1 MLGCKD
7 NPIPFKKAE
16 LRRFLAIQYFK
27 HPKGEFCMEINYVK
41 PNEKPLDTLA
51 ENGGYTAIFRKI
63 ACVGDSL
70 SSGEFESISDDGTT
84 RGYNDMFEYSWGQFI
99 ARMCGSTVYN
109 FSRGG
114 MTAKW
119 YCTSFADSKDFWNKD
134 LAAQAYIIA
143 LGGNDLF
150 YAKPLIDFG
159 SIDDI
164 DLNDWR
170 NNKPTFVGYYAQII
184 QRYKEIQPRAK
195 FFLVT
200 FPSEPMDEQR
210 AKKHK
215 AHSELIYKLAEMFDN
230 TYVIDLGKYAPLY
243 DEKFKKNFYLQGHM
257 NPMGYMFTA
266 KIISSYIDFIIRSNM
281 SDFKE
286 VGFIGTDLHG

>member
-1 MLGCKD
+1 MK
-7 NPIPFKKAE
+7 
-16 LRRFLAIQYFK
+16 
-27 HPKGEFCMEINYVK
+27 MEINYIK

-84 RGYNDMFEYSWGQFI
+84 PGYNDMFEYSWGQYI

-114 MTAKW
+114 MSARQ
-119 YCTSFADSKDFWNKD
+119 YCTSFADSKGFWDTD

-143 LGGNDLF
+143 LGVNDLF
-150 YAKPLIDFG
+150 WDKPFVEVG
-159 SIDDI
+159 SVDDI
-164 DLNDWR
+164 DLSDWH
-170 NNKPTFVGYYAQII
+170 NNKPTFAGYYAQII

-200 FPSEPMDEQR
+200 FPTSAADEEKI
-210 AKKHK
+210 KKRKLHHELMHK
-215 AHSELIYKLAEMFDN
+215 FAEIFNN
-230 TYVIDLGKYAPLY
+230 TYVVDLSTYAPVY
-243 DEKFKKNFYLQGHM
+243 DDEFRKNFYLRGHM

-266 KIISSYIDFIIRSNM
+266 KIISSYIDFIVRSNM